1 MYKFKK
7 SYLMITGLLF
17 ILPQFLF
24 LSCNKNDIPQ
34 STLEL
39 RDSLIYKKGETRPFT
54 GHEKA
59 RIEDKIIE
67 YDVVNG
73 IKQVDFKLYFLNGN
87 LQIEGWLKDNKN
99 VGEWKYYY
107 NSGELESQGEFAN
120 DKPKGEW
127 TWYYPSGTVKERGN
141 YFEGKRIGKWQ
152 QFDERGRIINE
163 KEFSLQ
169 DSINNVEN
177 HFKPLNRKK
186 NNN

>member
-7 SYLMITGLLF
+7 IGLLITGLLF
-17 ILPQFLF
+17 ILTQFIF
-24 LSCNKNDIPQ
+24 ISCNKNEVPE
-34 STLEL
+34 SSLEL
-39 RDSLIYKKGETRPFT
+39 RDTLIYRKGETKPFT

-73 IKQVDFKLYFLNGN
+73 IKQGDFKLYFLNGKP
-87 LQIEGWLKDNKN
+87 QIEGKLKDNKN
-99 VGEWKYYY
+99 VGEWKYFYQ
-107 NSGELESQGEFAN
+107 SGELESKGEFEN

-127 TWYYPSGTVKERGN
+127 TWYYPSGKIKERGS

-152 QFDERGRIINE
+152 QFDEGGRIINE

-177 HFKPLNRKK
+177 HFNPLNK
-186 NNN
+186 NKIDK